1 MAENYQYIIMLYKL
15 AHVVQARM
23 PWIWDVVESVN
34 AAVCGWKLGN
44 KTRLQKCMM
53 QGVRLADIND
63 AGRLADFFSRQPE
76 DCFRWF
82 RPHAFDEKTLRK
94 LLKRKS
100 YIIYVLEEDG
110 EIAGYAF
117 LRCFANGKSFLGK
130 MVDVNHQGKGICT
143 KLCVVGMKIADAT
156 GFRLFES
163 INKQNIGSM
172 KATQKACDVIVVAE
186 LADGDLLIEDRP
198 KGSLASTASNNN

>member
-1 MAENYQYIIMLYKL
+1 MLYKL

-82 RPHAFDEKTLRK
+82 RPHAFDEGTLRK
-94 LLKRKS
+94 LLCRKS
-100 YIIYVLEEDG
+100 YIIYMMEEKG
-110 EIAGYAF
+110 EIMGYAF
-117 LRCFANGKSFLGK
+117 LRCYMNGKCFLGK
-130 MVDVNHQGKGICT
+130 MVDVNHQGKGVCT
-143 KLCVVGMKIADAT
+143 TLCKVGMTIAEMI
-156 GFRLFES
+156 GFRMFES
-163 INKQNIGSM
+163 INKENIGSM
-172 KATQKACDVIVVAE
+172 RASEKACDIIVVE
-186 LADGDLLIEDRP
+186 DMGNGDVLIEDRP
-198 KGSLASTASNNN
+198 KDSLRP